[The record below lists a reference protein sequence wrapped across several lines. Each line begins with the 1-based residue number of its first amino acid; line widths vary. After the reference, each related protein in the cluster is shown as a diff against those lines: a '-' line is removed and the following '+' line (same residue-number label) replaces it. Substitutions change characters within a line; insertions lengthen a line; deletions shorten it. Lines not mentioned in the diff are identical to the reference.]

1 MILFSSNKT
10 IYLSLFVEIG
20 SHSRKPELF
29 LNITTVSYM
38 ALSKFS
44 DPSGHRRLKKTTTS
58 CDQTRR
64 RQDILQKKCDL
75 RRPIYVVLNTS
86 TLRRLEDVWFTLSWR
101 CLIYDVLKTSDLGR
115 FEDVRFTTSGK
126 CLIYDVLKTFDLQRL
141 EDVCKATPL

>member
-29 LNITTVSYM
+29 LNITIVSYM

-101 CLIYDVLKTSDLGR
+101 CLIYDVLKTSDLR
-115 FEDVRFTTSGK
+115 HLEDIWFRS
-126 CLIYDVLKTFDLQRL
+126 LWRRPIYDVWKMFNLQRL